1 MPAAAAPSPL
11 GVELRWMRKVAGMSG
26 KQAAEKT
33 GVSQVAISRWETG
46 ARHPDLAAV
55 DSLRSATIEKVGTL
69 LADDTLTGAERR
81 QLVEAFDRLTS
92 EDYRLLLSRLVDE
105 GATEVLSTFVIT
117 RTGLVER
124 QQEIHRLE
132 MQAYQIRHFQPLFA
146 PGQLQTLEYA
156 RHLMLGYEKDPVKA
170 EAAAEARVERV
181 KVIMKGP
188 RPKYHVV
195 LTESALD
202 VTFKDAPPD
211 LRVGLLKQI
220 AEGARRP
227 HITVQIM
234 PRGRPYGLVPIGSF
248 VIYDIGKDDSVVLAD
263 TFAAQVTFRSSRDVR
278 QYDMFWEELV
288 ELALDPH
295 ESLNWLADAIRES
308 EGN

>member
-1 MPAAAAPSPL
+1 
-11 GVELRWMRKVAGMSG
+11 MRKLAGMSG

-46 ARHPDLAAV
+46 ARHPDIEAV
-55 DSLRSATIEKVGTL
+55 DALRNATVETVSTM
-69 LADDTLTGAERR
+69 LADDTLVGAERR
-81 QLVEAFDRLTS
+81 RLTEAFDRLKS

-124 QQEIHRLE
+124 QEEIHRLE

-156 RHLMLGYEKDPVKA
+156 RHLMLGFEKDPMKA
-170 EAAAEARVERV
+170 EAAAEARVKRV

-211 LRVGLLKQI
+211 VRLGLLKQI
-220 AEGARRP
+220 AEGARRS

-234 PRGRPYGLVPIGSF
+234 PRVRPYGLVPIGSF
-248 VIYDIGKDDSVVLAD
+248 VIYDIGEDDSVVLAD
-263 TFAAQVTFRSSRDVR
+263 TFAAQVTFRSNRDVR
-278 QYDMFWEELV
+278 QYDTFWEELV
-288 ELALDPH
+288 ELALDPQ
-295 ESLNWLADAIRES
+295 ESLNWLANAIQES

>member
-11 GVELRWMRKVAGMSG
+11 GVELRWMRRLAGFSG
-26 KQAAEKT
+26 KQAAEKA

-46 ARHPDLAAV
+46 ARHPDMEAV
-55 DSLRSATIEKVGTL
+55 EALRSVTVDAVSAM
-69 LADDTLTGAERR
+69 LADLNLTTAEHR
-81 QLVEAFDRLTS
+81 QLKEGYDRLTS
-92 EDYRLLLSRLVDE
+92 DDYKLLLSRLVDD

-156 RHLMLGYEKDPVKA
+156 RHLMLGYEKDPLKA

-181 KVIMKGP
+181 KVILKGP
-188 RPKYHVV
+188 KPKYHVV

-202 VTFKDAPPD
+202 VTFKDAPDD
-211 LRVGLLKQI
+211 LRLNLLKQI
-220 AEGARRP
+220 LDGARRS

-234 PRGRPYGLVPIGSF
+234 PRDRPYGLVPIGSF
-248 VIYDIGKDDSVVLAD
+248 VIYDIGQDDSVVLAD

-278 QYDMFWEELV
+278 QYDNFWEELV
-288 ELALDPH
+288 ELALDPQ
-295 ESLNWLADAIRES
+295 ESLNWLANAIRES

>member
-11 GVELRWMRKVAGMSG
+11 GVELRWMRKVAGLSG
-26 KQAAEKT
+26 KQAADKT

-46 ARHPDLAAV
+46 ARHPEIEAV
-55 DSLRSATIEKVGTL
+55 DALRNATIETVSAS
-69 LADDTLTGAERR
+69 LAKDKLTVPERR
-81 QLVEAFDRLTS
+81 RLAEALDRLKS
-92 EDYRLLLSRLVDE
+92 DDYRLLLTRLVDE

-124 QQEIHRLE
+124 QEEIHRLE
-132 MQAYQIRHFQPLFA
+132 MQAFRIRHFQPLFA

-170 EAAAEARVERV
+170 EAAAEARVKRV
-181 KVIMKGP
+181 QVIMKGP
-188 RPKYHVV
+188 RPEYHVV

-202 VTFKDAPPD
+202 VTFRDAPAD
-211 LRVGLLKQI
+211 LRLGLLRQI
-220 AEGARRP
+220 EEGARRP

-234 PRGRPYGLVPIGSF
+234 PRAQPYGLVPIGSF
-248 VIYDIGKDDSVVLAD
+248 VAYDIGQDDSVVLAD

-278 QYDMFWEELV
+278 QYDTFWEELTG
-288 ELALDPH
+288 LALDPE
-295 ESLNWLADAIRES
+295 ESLNWLANAIWES

>member
-46 ARHPDLAAV
+46 ARHPDTEAV
-55 DSLRSATIEKVGTL
+55 EALRSATTETVSAM

-81 QLVEAFDRLTS
+81 RLKEAFDRLNS
-92 EDYRLLLSRLVDE
+92 DDYKILLSRLVDE

-124 QQEIHRLE
+124 QEEIHRLE

-170 EAAAEARVERV
+170 EAAAEARVKRV

-211 LRVGLLKQI
+211 VRHGLLKQI

-234 PRGRPYGLVPIGSF
+234 PRTRPYGLVPIGSF

-278 QYDMFWEELV
+278 QYDTFWEELV
-288 ELALDPH
+288 ELALDPQ
-295 ESLNWLADAIRES
+295 ESLDWLANAIRKS